1 MDSGIVLS
9 WIGSRTLVDTKIC
22 QYSSPL
28 HKRECVCLV
37 TQLCPTLCE
46 PTDCNPPGSFG
57 GDSPGKNPGV
67 GCHAFFRGSS
77 QPRDKTQVS
86 CIAGRF
92 FTIWVT
98 REAQEYWSGWPIPS
112 PGELSGPEIE
122 LGSPALQVDSLPGE
136 LPGKPCYTMT
146 RTSVLP
152 ALNCP
157 WYHGNAGLKMSWE
170 VFPLLTFSL
179 RDCLELTLFIP

>member
-1 MDSGIVLS
+1 MCSSWIISANCTDFACALLFPTTLCCCAVLS
-9 WIGSRTLVDTKIC
+9 LSVMWPHDSLWPHGL
-22 QYSSPL
+22 YL
-28 HKRECVCLV
+28 
-37 TQLCPTLCE
+37 
-46 PTDCNPPGSFG
+46 PGSFG

-67 GCHAFFRGSS
+67 GCHAFSRGSS
-77 QPRDKTQVS
+77 QPRDRAQVS

-92 FTIWVT
+92 FTIWAT
-98 REAQEYWSGWPIPS
+98 REAQEYWSGSPIPS

-122 LGSPALQVDSLPGE
+122 LGSLAVQEDSLPDE

-170 VFPLLTFSL
+170 VFPLLIFSL